1 MDYCIIIVYLFNVL
15 NGSETIFFVRGKIS
29 KVCIIHKDLKNF

>member
-15 NGSETIFFVRGKIS
+15 NGSETISFVRDKIS
-29 KVCIIHKDLKNF
+29 EVLLYTKI